1 MKTSYQLLI
10 LAAVILFGTTAAYDI
25 ALSREYSKMDYNDP
39 YSDYDQLNFK
49 NFDKIEILGSNR
61 IATMIT
67 YATKFDV
74 KQLKF
79 MEDALIEQKGSTLI
93 ITFNSDINSYQ
104 GGSGNDF
111 IIKCPSLKQITAD
124 FIYTSKGR
132 PVAELGSKSDKYYG
146 GRVSVNGFKQDSLFV
161 VMNNST
167 TVLLQNNKLN
177 FLDANIGVR
186 NLNSST
192 IDIDGTNSIFSA
204 QLNLQHQSVMT
215 LRNIYIK
222 NFKYKLSDSAQVN
235 LSGISLR
242 LLSNK

>member
-10 LAAVILFGTTAAYDI
+10 LAAFILFGTTAAYDI
-25 ALSREYSKMDYNDP
+25 ALNREYSKTDHNDP

-61 IATMIT
+61 IATTII
-67 YATKFDV
+67 YGPKFDV

-79 MEDALIEQKGSTLI
+79 MEDVLIEQKGSTLI
-93 ITFNSDINSYQ
+93 ITFNSESNSYQ

-124 FIYTSKGR
+124 FIYTSNGM
-132 PVAELGSKSDKYYG
+132 PVATLDSKSDRYYG
-146 GRVSVNGFKQDSLFV
+146 GRVSVNGFKQDSLYV
-161 VMNNST
+161 IMNNST
-167 TVLLQNNKLN
+167 TVLLQNNNLN
-177 FLDANIGVR
+177 FLDANIGGR
-186 NLNSST
+186 DLTRST
-192 IDIDGTNSIFSA
+192 IDIDGTNSISSA

-215 LRNIYIK
+215 LRNIYIN

-235 LSGISLR
+235 LSGISLQ
-242 LLSNK
+242 LLSKK